1 MNVLWLF
8 ILNCS
13 KDRPA
18 ALACILSVFIV
29 PNNRF
34 YCMFS
39 ETCNMTFQVLL
50 QTNCAFYTAIFFS
63 AHCLGVH
70 KKTPGLLEYFVP
82 SSRRT

>member
-13 KDRPA
+13 KDRHA

-50 QTNCAFYTAIFFS
+50 QTNWAFFS
-63 AHCLGVH
+63 NYFTQPLSS
-70 KKTPGLLEYFVP
+70 LLIVSVCIKRLLDY
-82 SSRRT
+82 